1 MKSILVM
8 QLFRHGAVLQST
20 PALSALRERFPGARI
35 HALVC
40 KPFGDSLC
48 GNPDVDEIIE
58 WDIAG
63 ALAPLDSLDMESA
76 DAEATAERLSE
87 LKDSLRPFQERRFDA
102 VYNLSNNA
110 LSALVAYLLRPRDA
124 AGMVFCRDR
133 SYRVRNDWLRHLFG
147 GGNVRSLNVF
157 NRVDVFVHA
166 CGGDSSAR
174 QPLHVAVTAADERY
188 AEEVLGGRLGGAHSG
203 EDREASRERLR
214 RSAPA
219 PIGIQSGAHKD
230 GRRWPAAYF
239 AQLASGL
246 LRGASAPA
254 RSGHDLLFFGSADER
269 AEIERIARGV
279 SPDGKGWLNLAGRT
293 SFGRLAALLKRC
305 RLLVSNDTATAH
317 VAAAVGTPC
326 VVLAF
331 GASNGSETG
340 PYGEGHFVLEPRM
353 PCFPC
358 QCGQLCSILACRER
372 LTPGLVLAAVECA
385 LSDGHDIP
393 DLLRNAEVVLYRSRW
408 MPDGLWGLYPLT
420 GPMLTLKDLLRFM
433 MRSCFRH
440 QRLAGQE
447 AYGARREWRPWLDE
461 LFTWYSLGDREALLG
476 ECAAAAQEFA
486 TLQRLAKLGIETA
499 SVAVMQT
506 PAQNTGVAHRTT
518 RSTPRF
524 EQRILALEEHE
535 TLRPLVAAFRQS
547 LQDIESLPP
556 RQRAVARRWNCH
568 MLTEESAFMAQALRD
583 FERRCEGHC
592 RRLSA
597 AAGAQALSR

>member
-20 PALSALRERFPGARI
+20 PALSALRKSFPDARI

-40 KPFGDSLC
+40 KPFGDSLR

-76 DAEATAERLSE
+76 NAKAAVERLSE

-102 VYNLSNNA
+102 VYNLSNSA
-110 LSALVAYLLRPRDA
+110 LSALVACLLRPRHT

-133 SYRVRNDWLRHLFG
+133 SYRVRNDWLRHLFAG
-147 GGNVRSLNVF
+147 SNMRSLNVF
-157 NRVDVFVHA
+157 NRVDIFVHA

-174 QPLHVAVTAADERY
+174 QPLRVAATAADERY
-188 AEEVLGGRLGGAHSG
+188 AEEALGG
-203 EDREASRERLR
+203 

-219 PIGIQSGAHKD
+219 LIGIQSGAHKD
-230 GRRWPAAYF
+230 ARRWPAAHF

-246 LRGASAPA
+246 LRGASAHA

-279 SPDGKGWLNLAGRT
+279 SPDGKGWINLAGRT

-326 VVLAF
+326 LVLAF
-331 GASNGSETG
+331 GASNGAETG

-358 QCGQLCSILACRER
+358 QCGQLCSSLACRER

-385 LSDGHDIP
+385 LSDGRDIP
-393 DLLRNAEVVLYRSRW
+393 EPLRNADVVLYRSRW

-420 GPMLTLKDLLRFM
+420 APLLTLKDLLRFM

-440 QRLAGQE
+440 RRLAGQE
-447 AYGARREWRPWLDE
+447 ASGACREWRPWLDE
-461 LFTWYSLGDREALLG
+461 IFTWYSLGDREALLG
-476 ECAAAAQEFA
+476 ECAAAAEEFA
-486 TLQRLAKLGIETA
+486 TLQRSARLGVETA

-506 PAQNTGVAHRTT
+506 PAQNAEAAHRTT
-518 RSTPRF
+518 RSTPGF

-568 MLTEESAFMAQALRD
+568 TLAEESAFMAQALRD

-592 RRLSA
+592 RQLSA
-597 AAGAQALSR
+597 VAGAQALSR

>member
-1 MKSILVM
+1 MQNILVM

-20 PALSALRERFPGARI
+20 PALSALRKSLPGARL
-35 HALVC
+35 HVLVC
-40 KPFGDSLC
+40 KPFGDSLR

-58 WDIAG
+58 WDVAG
-63 ALAPLDSLDMESA
+63 ALAPLDSLDVESA
-76 DAEATAERLSE
+76 GAQATDERLSE
-87 LKDSLRPFQERRFDA
+87 LKDSLRPFRGRRFDV

-110 LSALVAYLLRPRDA
+110 LSALVAYLLRPRQA

-133 SYRVRNDWLRHLFG
+133 SYRVRNDWLRHLFA

-157 NRVDVFVHA
+157 NRVDIFVHA
-166 CGGDSSAR
+166 CEGDSSAGR
-174 QPLHVAVTAADERY
+174 RPSVAVTAADERY
-188 AEEVLGGRLGGAHSG
+188 AEEALGGRLA
-203 EDREASRERLR
+203 R
-214 RSAPA
+214 A

-230 GRRWPAAYF
+230 ARRWPAAHF

-246 LRGASAPA
+246 IRNAGAPA
-254 RSGHDLLFFGSADER
+254 RSGHDLLFFGSTDER
-269 AEIERIARGV
+269 AEIERIARGA

-326 VVLAF
+326 LVLAF

-358 QCGQLCSILACRER
+358 QCGQLCSSLACRER
-372 LTPGLVLAAVECA
+372 LTPDLVLAAVECA
-385 LSDGHDIP
+385 LSDGRDIAG
-393 DLLRNAEVVLYRSRW
+393 LLRSEEAVLYRSRW

-440 QRLAGQE
+440 QRLAGP
-447 AYGARREWRPWLDE
+447 AMPGVRREWHPWLDE
-461 LFTWYSLGDREALLG
+461 IFTWYSLGGREALLSQ
-476 ECAAAAQEFA
+476 CAAAAEQFA
-486 TLQRLAKLGIETA
+486 MLQRFAMLGIETA
-499 SVAVMQT
+499 NAAVIQA
-506 PAQNTGVAHRTT
+506 PAQNGKVAHRTT
-518 RSTPRF
+518 RQAPGF
-524 EQRILALEEHE
+524 ERRILALEENE
-535 TLRPLVAAFRQS
+535 MLRPLVAAFRQS
-547 LQDIESLPP
+547 LPDIESLPP

-568 MLTEESAFMAQALRD
+568 TLAEESAFMTRALRD

-592 RRLSA
+592 RQPSA
-597 AAGAQALSR
+597 AAGAQALSC